1 MENKS
6 KKISLIPKIIHL
18 FWFGKEEKSNVI
30 KKCIQSW
37 KKFAPDYKIMEWTE
51 DNFDVTFCERSK
63 QAYLQKRW
71 AFVAD
76 IARLKVIYDIGGVYL
91 DTDVELLQPLDD
103 LLQETD
109 YAKTFFCFHNERF
122 IGTGYGFGS
131 VAKAPA
137 IGYLLNNYVKMNF
150 DIKRGIFNK
159 VCTQIETEALEEY
172 YEGNFKRNDQ
182 NQVMIDGTIMLST
195 GVWNRYSVH
204 YGTGTWVDG
213 GREKNIIIKH
223 QNFIRIKEKIRKPEY
238 FLWVRKHLGRKAEYI
253 YEFVTYDLFDMGFMY
268 FFKRFIKKIKKKL

>member
-1 MENKS
+1 M
-6 KKISLIPKIIHL
+6 
-18 FWFGKEEKSNVI
+18 
-30 KKCIQSW
+30 
-37 KKFAPDYKIMEWTE
+37 
-51 DNFDVTFCERSK
+51 
-63 QAYLQKRW
+63 
-71 AFVAD
+71 
-76 IARLKVIYDIGGVYL
+76 
-91 DTDVELLQPLDD
+91 
-103 LLQETD
+103 
-109 YAKTFFCFHNERF
+109 
-122 IGTGYGFGS
+122 
-131 VAKAPA
+131 AKAPV

-182 NQVMIDGTIMLST
+182 NQVMNDGTIMLST

-223 QNFIRIKEKIRKPEY
+223 QNLIRIKEKIRKPEY

-268 FFKRFIKKIKKKL
+268 FFKRFIKKIKKKLWD